1 MGGTIAAVALLLP
14 DSMIMLSRSTSH
26 RAPAVLLAMLGL
38 AALGAPAAGA
48 QPRAA
53 MPAVGIDH
61 LILGVDDLEKGMAE
75 FAARTGVKPIKG
87 GVHPGRGTQ
96 NALVSLGGGR
106 YIEIMAPS
114 REPGTPTD
122 ARTLPTSLTPVGWAL
137 HTSELPSVVG
147 VLRGAAFMMSAI
159 QPGARARPDG
169 LKLTWQTAGVRGTGL
184 EGAPFF
190 IQWGAGTPHPSGDA
204 PTGCTLD
211 NVTLAEPD
219 PAPLARF
226 MRAVRVDAVVAKGA
240 ARKLTVTLA
249 CPTGKVTF

>member
-1 MGGTIAAVALLLP
+1 MLLALLALTVLVAP
-14 DSMIMLSRSTSH
+14 S
-26 RAPAVLLAMLGL
+26 APAQA
-38 AALGAPAAGA
+38 
-48 QPRAA
+48 RAA

-61 LILGVDDLEKGMAE
+61 LILGIDDLDKGMAE

-122 ARTLPTSLTPVGWAL
+122 ARTLPTTLTPVGWAL
-137 HTSELPSVVG
+137 HTAELPGVVG
-147 VLRGAAFMMSAI
+147 ALRGAAFMMSNV

-169 LKLTWQTAGVRGTGL
+169 LKLTWQTAGVSGTSL

-190 IQWGAGTPHPSGDA
+190 IQWGSGTPHPSSDA
-204 PTGCTLD
+204 PGGCTLD

-226 MRAVRVDAVVAKGA
+226 MRAVRVDAAVAKGA
-240 ARKLTVTLA
+240 ARKMSVTLT

>member
-1 MGGTIAAVALLLP
+1 MMPSESTRDRTPGVFLALLGFVAL
-14 DSMIMLSRSTSH
+14 
-26 RAPAVLLAMLGL
+26 V
-38 AALGAPAAGA
+38 APAAQA
-48 QPRAA
+48 QARAA

-61 LILGVDDLEKGMAE
+61 LILGIDDLDKGMAE

-96 NALVSLGGGR
+96 NALVSLGSGR

-122 ARTLPTSLTPVGWAL
+122 ARTLPTTLTPVGWAL
-137 HTSELPSVVG
+137 HTSELPGVVG
-147 VLRGAAFMMSAI
+147 ALRGAAFMMSDI

-169 LKLTWQTAGVRGTGL
+169 VKLTWQTAGVSGTSL

-204 PTGCTLD
+204 PAGCTLD
-211 NVTLAEPD
+211 KVTLAEPD

-226 MRAVRVDAVVAKGA
+226 MRAVRVEATVTKGVARA
-240 ARKLTVTLA
+240 LTVTLA
-249 CPTGKVTF
+249 CPMGKVTF